1 MKKIKDFIALLS
13 GFRKL
18 LFAFLGLVLIVSLCL
33 IVLSVF
39 IINWK
44 LGTSVITGQQ
54 LTDLFIASFKYSAM
68 IVGSY
73 MASNVVVKGI
83 REWLAKKK

>member
-18 LFAFLGLVLIVSLCL
+18 LFAFLGLVLIVSLC
-33 IVLSVF
+33 F